1 MPTKI
6 RLQRRG
12 KKGRPF
18 FHIVIADS
26 RAPRDGKFVEK
37 IGTYNPLTMPA
48 SIDLDFDRALYWYQT
63 GAQPTETVRA
73 ILSYKGILYKS
84 HLINGLK
91 KGALTTEQVEEKFQQ
106 WLDQKNIQISEK
118 TSAKKRSHLDDKKKR
133 LETETKIKEERA
145 DMIAKR
151 KAKENLKLEE
161 AEASAAEETPQD
173 ISNEAAEAQ
182 PETAEPQAETTEPTP
197 EV

>member
-37 IGTYNPLTMPA
+37 IGTYNPLTIPA
-48 SIDLDFDRALYWYQT
+48 SIELDFDRALYWYQT

-73 ILSYKGILYKS
+73 ILSYKGILFKS
-84 HLINGLK
+84 HLLNGVK

-106 WLDQKNIQISEK
+106 WLTQKNLQISEK
-118 TSAKKRSHLDDKKKR
+118 TTANKRNYLDDKKKR
-133 LETETKIKEERA
+133 LENEIKIKEERA
-145 DMIAKR
+145 EAIAKR
-151 KAKENLKLEE
+151 KIKENLKLEE
-161 AEASAAEETPQD
+161 AEAAEEQAPQD
-173 ISNEAAEAQ
+173 ISNE
-182 PETAEPQAETTEPTP
+182 TAEPQTEAPAESTEPTP

>member
-26 RAPRDGKFVEK
+26 RAPRDGRFVEK
-37 IGTYNPLTMPA
+37 IGTYNPLTFPA

-84 HLINGLK
+84 HLLK
-91 KGALTTEQVEEKFQQ
+91 GIEKGALTTEQAENKFQL
-106 WLDQKNIQISEK
+106 WLNEKNEKINAKVSEK
-118 TSAKKRSHLDDKKKR
+118 KQAQRDRARSRYDY
-133 LETETKIKEERA
+133 ESKIKDSRREA
-145 DMIAKR
+145 IAKR
-151 KAKENLKLEE
+151 NAKANLKIEE
-161 AEASAAEETPQD
+161 GEAPAAQD
-173 ISNEAAEAQ
+173 SPAVDGNVN
-182 PETAEPQAETTEPTP
+182 PENQS
-197 EV
+197 

>member
-91 KGALTTEQVEEKFQQ
+91 KRCF
-106 WLDQKNIQISEK
+106 NY
-118 TSAKKRSHLDDKKKR
+118 
-133 LETETKIKEERA
+133 
-145 DMIAKR
+145 
-151 KAKENLKLEE
+151 
-161 AEASAAEETPQD
+161 
-173 ISNEAAEAQ
+173 
-182 PETAEPQAETTEPTP
+182 
-197 EV
+197 